1 MGDTIG
7 LVNTTD
13 GGLLEVNLAY
23 YIMRAGL
30 SDNDHQP
37 G

>member
-1 MGDTIG
+1 MGDPIG

-13 GGLLEVNLAY
+13 GSLLEVNLAY
-23 YIMRAGL
+23 YIMRASV
-30 SDNDHQP
+30 SDNDHQR